1 MNMKQD
7 MKNIEKN
14 PEMRT
19 FKMRY
24 LTAFIISILFM
35 LSIVS
40 YSPEDFSAGKVISNY
55 IGEIGA
61 GISLVSF
68 RVFGLASYILV
79 LLIILWGVRTLL
91 WKIPYERKLYWTGIL
106 LILFGSSLLFA
117 MNPEPFANVTDT
129 LGLGRKDVPQQAI
142 PGGMLGQFLAAPGV
156 DVVPP
161 VSPGILRKYI
171 GYVGTSIVGYLLLLG
186 GILIVYLS
194 DWHSVVVKLLQKT
207 AEEKAVAGSKNSAI
221 REALQAMK
229 ERHEANVQQKADE
242 KREAERLRAE
252 AEAKAALEKKLQEEK
267 EKELQAAVVQ
277 QALIPEVAVPEET
290 EKSPASLNI
299 ADPEIN
305 ISVKGEKARKSVFHT
320 AYVCPNINMLS
331 AGEDAGSENINDIE
345 RRKSV
350 LQATL
355 DSFKVNGHVTNH
367 ITGPRVTRYE
377 ISLEPGVKVDKITS
391 LSDNIK
397 MNLEANSIRILAPIP
412 GKNAVGVEAPNAK
425 SAAVHARSIMESAAW
440 LNSDAEIPI
449 VLGKDVAGRPM
460 ILDMAKAP
468 HLLIAGQ
475 TGSGKSVCMN
485 TLIMSLLF
493 KFSPDELRLIMV
505 DPKVVEL
512 KDYEKLPHLITP
524 VLNDSQ
530 KVPMALRW
538 AVNEMERRYR
548 LLADVGVKNLKGFN
562 KRHIPE
568 NEVDRNGEPVPEKL
582 PLLVIIIDELADL
595 MLTEAKVEVETSIN
609 RIAAKG
615 RAAGI
620 HIVVATQRP
629 STNVITGVI
638 KANLPTRIAFKVGSV
653 IDSRVILD
661 RKGGEMLLGKGDMLF
676 LPPGAAELE
685 RVQGA
690 MVQDDDIK
698 NIVKFISMQRPQEF
712 NETIMTEEE
721 DAGDEGGFAA
731 GSANSRNSRSE
742 LDDVMDDIL
751 SQEYAPLVQKYSQ
764 PGDDKLTLQALEV
777 ILSSRQ
783 ASTSYLQ
790 RRLGIGYNRAANLI
804 DIFEARGIIGPQST
818 GGNKRQILVF
828 DEIDG
833 V

>member
-207 AEEKAVAGSKNSAI
+207 AEEKAVSGSKNSAI

-242 KREAERLRAE
+242 KRETERLRAE

-305 ISVKGEKARKSVFHT
+305 ISVKGEKARKSVFNT

-412 GKNAVGVEAPNAK
+412 GKNAVGVEAPNGICRLAQFRCGNSYRSRKRCCRTSYDSRYGK
-425 SAAVHARSIMESAAW
+425 SAAS
-440 LNSDAEIPI
+440 SDC
-449 VLGKDVAGRPM
+449 R
-460 ILDMAKAP
+460 
-468 HLLIAGQ
+468 
-475 TGSGKSVCMN
+475 
-485 TLIMSLLF
+485 
-493 KFSPDELRLIMV
+493 
-505 DPKVVEL
+505 
-512 KDYEKLPHLITP
+512 
-524 VLNDSQ
+524 
-530 KVPMALRW
+530 
-538 AVNEMERRYR
+538 
-548 LLADVGVKNLKGFN
+548 ADRF
-562 KRHIPE
+562 R
-568 NEVDRNGEPVPEKL
+568 
-582 PLLVIIIDELADL
+582 
-595 MLTEAKVEVETSIN
+595 
-609 RIAAKG
+609 
-615 RAAGI
+615 
-620 HIVVATQRP
+620 
-629 STNVITGVI
+629 
-638 KANLPTRIAFKVGSV
+638 
-653 IDSRVILD
+653 
-661 RKGGEMLLGKGDMLF
+661 
-676 LPPGAAELE
+676 
-685 RVQGA
+685 
-690 MVQDDDIK
+690 
-698 NIVKFISMQRPQEF
+698 
-712 NETIMTEEE
+712 
-721 DAGDEGGFAA
+721 
-731 GSANSRNSRSE
+731 
-742 LDDVMDDIL
+742 
-751 SQEYAPLVQKYSQ
+751 
-764 PGDDKLTLQALEV
+764 
-777 ILSSRQ
+777 
-783 ASTSYLQ
+783 
-790 RRLGIGYNRAANLI
+790 
-804 DIFEARGIIGPQST
+804 
-818 GGNKRQILVF
+818 
-828 DEIDG
+828 
-833 V
+833 

>member
-1 MNMKQD
+1 MKQD

-117 MNPEPFANVTDT
+117 MNPEPFASVTDI

-207 AEEKAVAGSKNSAI
+207 AEEKAVSGSKNSAI

-229 ERHEANVQQKADE
+229 ERHEATVQQKADE

-277 QALIPEVAVPEET
+277 QALIPEVAVSEGT

>member
-1 MNMKQD
+1 MKQD